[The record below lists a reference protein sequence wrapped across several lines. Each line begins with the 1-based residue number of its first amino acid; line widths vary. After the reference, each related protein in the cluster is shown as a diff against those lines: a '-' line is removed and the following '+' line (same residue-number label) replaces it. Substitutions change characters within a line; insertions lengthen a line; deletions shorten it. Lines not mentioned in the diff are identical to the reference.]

1 MIYEYNL
8 GEGTTVLRPLTE
20 ADCNETYLGWLNDCE
35 VNRFLETRWE
45 EQSIDKIVAYVK
57 DIHLSDHSYIFAIE
71 HLEKQ
76 QNIHIG
82 NIKIGPINYRY
93 KYADVSYFIG
103 EKSFW
108 GKGIATEA
116 IKTIS
121 RFGFDNLSLNRI
133 QAGVVGGNI
142 GSIKALEKA
151 GFKYEG
157 CLREKLFT
165 EEYVNDHLLYG
176 LLKRDISTG

>member
-45 EQSIDKIVAYVK
+45 EQSIDKIVSYVR

-82 NIKIGPINYRY
+82 NIKIGPIN
-93 KYADVSYFIG
+93 
-103 EKSFW
+103 
-108 GKGIATEA
+108 
-116 IKTIS
+116 
-121 RFGFDNLSLNRI
+121 
-133 QAGVVGGNI
+133 
-142 GSIKALEKA
+142 
-151 GFKYEG
+151 
-157 CLREKLFT
+157 
-165 EEYVNDHLLYG
+165 
-176 LLKRDISTG
+176 